1 MAAVRLPVRRANS
14 GGASVRP
21 LKLTLDGFQGV
32 RDGMRRD
39 SLLLDLE
46 PLAPGLIALTGPNG
60 AGKSTIID
68 NLHPYR
74 IMPSRATRLSVDAFS
89 YWDHIYGAQAVKEF
103 EWEHDGIRY
112 RSSFAFRKVG
122 KTGKAEYFLAWRSS
136 DGAWAPFTLPDGT
149 VSDGKSESYDRCV
162 EAICGSLETFFTSQ
176 FSAQNRRPLASYGA
190 SEIKGLLADLLK
202 IDHLRALSAKAGEV
216 AKVLGRTLS
225 AVQQELVTLSGRRER
240 LVQTERAIVAAVEAL
255 LAARRD
261 REMLQ
266 AGAANLTTQRASL
279 VARQVGNASVESRL
293 RELATRRAELSQSLR
308 TLAGEQNTTAQKAN
322 QRRGVLQQTIAGH
335 EVTLRHRVAILGAA
349 ALRDE
354 AQLRLGR
361 EESRVEPL
369 QAAIAGLESKQLAL
383 TAVTSTLRG
392 LESQGASQAALLR
405 TLQQQ
410 AAVIGEVPCAGHEM
424 HLTCPLLA
432 QARNA
437 SAQAD
442 EQVISLK
449 KLRETFR
456 QQREQ
461 SELLTPQ
468 VAQFAGKQTELRNVN
483 AAISAARADLQKAT
497 DLAARKPLLDAATTG
512 LEVARQEVATL
523 EVEQQD
529 GRVRREAE
537 ATRLNALVKEVDSE
551 AKRLAAVD
559 VTGAIAD
566 LDQQLTT
573 NRDATVAI
581 EARIEALIR
590 SHSMSEAERD
600 AILKELAGFDA
611 TQLRANRISDE
622 IARWKLTAKG
632 LGNNGVIALT
642 IDDAGPALAQTVND
656 LLLACYGMRFTVE
669 IQTQRALANGEL
681 REGFEILVHDADND
695 NTKPVSV
702 MSGGQKVWINEC
714 LTRGIALYLARNAGQ
729 PYQTLFS
736 DESDGPLD
744 PKRKMQFM
752 RMKREV
758 LKQGGYEREFFIS
771 QTPELIAE
779 ADAVIDIEALA
790 A

>member
-1 MAAVRLPVRRANS
+1 M
-14 GGASVRP
+14 RP
-21 LKLTLDGFQGV
+21 LKLTLEGFQGV

-39 SLLLDLE
+39 SLTLDLE
-46 PLAPGLIALTGPNG
+46 PLPPGLIALTGPNG

-74 IMPSRATRLSVDAFS
+74 IMPSRATKLSVDAFS
-89 YWDHIYGAQAVKEF
+89 YWDHIFGTQALKEF

-112 RSSFAFRKVG
+112 RSSFVFRKPG
-122 KTGKAEYFLAWRSS
+122 KTGKAEYFLAWCSS
-136 DGAWAPFTLPDGT
+136 GGTWMPYTLPDGT
-149 VSDGKSESYDRCV
+149 VSDGKGETYDSCV

-190 SEIKGLLADLLK
+190 GEIKGLLADLLK

-216 AKVLGRTLS
+216 AKVLTRALL
-225 AVQQELVTLSGRRER
+225 AVQQELVALSGKRER
-240 LVQTERAIVAAVEAL
+240 LSQTESTIAADGAAL
-255 LAARRD
+255 VIARKD
-261 REMLQ
+261 RETLQ
-266 AGAANLTTQRASL
+266 AGVANLTTQRASL
-279 VARQVGNASVESRL
+279 SARQAENASVETRL
-293 RELATRRAELSQSLR
+293 RELATRRAGFSESLR
-308 TLAGEQNTTAQKAN
+308 ALTHEQGTAVQRAN
-322 QRRGVLQQTIAGH
+322 QRRGVIQQGIAGH
-335 EVTLRHRVAILGAA
+335 EATLRQRDAILGAA
-349 ALRDE
+349 ASRDE

-361 EESRVEPL
+361 EESRVDAL
-369 QAAIAGLESKQLAL
+369 QASIAELESKRLAL
-383 TAVTSTLRG
+383 TSVTSTLKG
-392 LESQGASQAALLR
+392 LESQGTSQAALLR

-424 HLTCPLLA
+424 HSTCPLLA

-437 SAQAD
+437 SAQAN

-449 KLRETFR
+449 KLRENFR
-456 QQREQ
+456 LQREQ
-461 SELLTPQ
+461 SELLSPQ
-468 VAQFAGKQTELRNVN
+468 VAQLAAKQAELRSVN

-512 LEVARQEVATL
+512 LNVARQELATL
-523 EVEQQD
+523 EAEQQD
-529 GRVRREAE
+529 GRARREAE
-537 ATRLNALVKEVDSE
+537 TTRLNALVLEIDSE

-559 VTGAIAD
+559 VTGAIAE
-566 LDQQLTT
+566 LDRQLTA
-573 NRDATVAI
+573 NREATVAI
-581 EARIEALIR
+581 DARIEALIR
-590 SHSMSEAERD
+590 SQSTREAERD
-600 AILKELAGFDA
+600 AISKELARFSA
-611 TQLRANRISDE
+611 TQSRADRISDE

-632 LGNNGVIALT
+632 LGNDGVIALT
-642 IDDAGPALAQTVND
+642 IDDAGPAFAQTVND

-669 IQTQRALANGEL
+669 IQTQRTLASGEL

-695 NTKPVSV
+695 NTKAVSV

-744 PKRKMQFM
+744 PKRKVQFM

-771 QTPELIAE
+771 QTPDLISE
-779 ADAVIDIEALA
+779 ADAVIDVEALA
-790 A
+790 G

>member
-1 MAAVRLPVRRANS
+1 M
-14 GGASVRP
+14 RP
-21 LKLTLDGFQGV
+21 LKLTLEGFQGV

-39 SLLLDLE
+39 KLTLDLE
-46 PLAPGLIALTGPNG
+46 PLPPGLIALTGPNG

-89 YWDHIYGAQAVKEF
+89 YWDHLSGTQAVKEF

-112 RSSFAFRKVG
+112 RSSFAFRKPG

-136 DGAWAPFTLPDGT
+136 DGTWTPFTLPDGT
-149 VSDGKSESYDRCV
+149 VSDGKSETYDRCV

-190 SEIKGLLADLLK
+190 SEIKGLLADLLR

-225 AVQQELVTLSGRRER
+225 AVQHELVTLSGRREH
-240 LVQTERAIVAAVEAL
+240 LSQTERAIVADGEAL
-255 LAARRD
+255 VIARKD
-261 REMLQ
+261 RETLQ
-266 AGAANLTTQRASL
+266 AGVANLTTQRASL
-279 VARQVGNASVESRL
+279 AARQAENASVETRL
-293 RELATRRAELSQSLR
+293 RELATRRAELSESLR
-308 TLAGEQNTTAQKAN
+308 ALAGEQNTATQRVA
-322 QRRGVLQQTIAGH
+322 QRRGVIQQTIAGH
-335 EVTLRHRVAILGAA
+335 ESTLQQRAAILGAA

-354 AQLRLGR
+354 SQLRLAR

-369 QAAIAGLESKQLAL
+369 QAVIAELESKRLALTSVTSSLKGLES
-383 TAVTSTLRG
+383 RG
-392 LESQGASQAALLR
+392 ISQAALLR

-424 HLTCPLLA
+424 HSTCPLLV

-437 SAQAD
+437 STQAA

-449 KLRETFR
+449 KLRENFR

-468 VAQFAGKQTELRNVN
+468 VAQLAAKQTELRSVN

-512 LEVARQEVATL
+512 LDVARQELATL
-523 EVEQQD
+523 EAEQQES
-529 GRVRREAE
+529 RARREAE
-537 ATRLNALVKEVDSE
+537 TNRLNALVLEIDSE
-551 AKRLAAVD
+551 VKRLAAVD
-559 VTGAIAD
+559 VTAAIAE
-566 LDQQLTT
+566 LDRQLTA
-573 NRDATVAI
+573 NREATVAI
-581 EARIEALIR
+581 DARIESLIR
-590 SHSMSEAERD
+590 SQSTREAERD
-600 AILKELAGFDA
+600 AISKELAGFAA
-611 TQLRANRISDE
+611 TQSRADRISDE

-632 LGNNGVIALT
+632 LGNDGVIALT

-669 IQTQRALANGEL
+669 IQTQRALASGEL

-695 NTKPVSV
+695 NTKAVSV

-744 PKRKMQFM
+744 PKRKVQFM

-779 ADAVIDIEALA
+779 ADAVIDVEALA